1 MTHRP
6 IKKVQRTS
14 VIFTVAVLLNL
25 AVCIIFYHKIAEKP
39 TFLPNLHFGLIWSSL
54 MCFVIALPTF
64 MLAALL
70 DPGYIKSKYNFI
82 ELVDKLLDEGLHLD
96 NLCVYDEII
105 RSETSFHC
113 TICNKCVEKFDH
125 HCPFINNCLGA
136 RNHNLFLVFIFTYT
150 SFVILVFVETIRHL
164 IELGKLGKDETGI
177 YSFTSTS
184 IVLFVIVLLIPV
196 VFY

>member
-25 AVCIIFYHKIAEKP
+25 AVCIIFYRKIAEKP